1 MAIESRRYL
10 SILDVGHGNCAVV
23 HIGDAG
29 VIVIDAGPG
38 TGLLEFLDEQ
48 RIESIRTVYI
58 SHADVD
64 HIAAL
69 LGLLE
74 SDSVAVER
82 VIVNSDS
89 TKQSKVWDDL
99 LYELELRH
107 RRDALEFTV
116 GLVSGNCERL
126 DDVTIE
132 VLGPSRYLA
141 GRGAGSTDRSG
152 RRITTNSISAV
163 IGVVVG
169 GQRTAV
175 ISGDLDE
182 VGLDDL
188 LEHASDV
195 RAPVVVY
202 PHHGLRPGNADV
214 RGFAERLLGATEPH
228 VVVFSFSRRRYRAP
242 YPETVRVVREVRPDA
257 RVVCT
262 QLSEHCSRTTSG
274 SSFSHLNDSFAEGRA
289 DGTCCAGTIVVPLDG
304 SAPGAIQPSHLLHR
318 DFIVSCVETP
328 LCLMRIRGDSTT
340 STSY

>member
-10 SILDVGHGNCAVV
+10 GILDVGHGNCAVV
-23 HIGDAG
+23 HVGEVG
-29 VIVIDAGPG
+29 VVVIDAGPG

-48 RIESIRTVYI
+48 GIENIRTVYI

-74 SDSVAVER
+74 SNSVAVER
-82 VIVNSDS
+82 VVVNSDS
-89 TKQSKVWDDL
+89 SKQSKVWDDL
-99 LYELELRH
+99 LYELDLRQ

-116 GLVSGNCERL
+116 GLVSGVCERL
-126 DDVTIE
+126 DDVAIE

-141 GRGAGSTDRSG
+141 GKGAGSTDRSG

-163 IGVVVG
+163 IGVTVG
-169 GQRTAV
+169 GRITA
-175 ISGDLDE
+175 IIPGDLDE

-188 LEHASDV
+188 LEHADDV

-214 RGFAERLLGATEPH
+214 RAFAERLLGATEPH
-228 VVVFSFSRRRYRAP
+228 VVVFSFGRRRYRAP

-262 QLSEHCSRTTSG
+262 QLSEHCSRTTPA
-274 SSFSHLNDSFAEGRA
+274 SSFSHLNDTFAQGRV
-289 DGTCCAGTIVVPLDG
+289 DGTCCGGTIVVPFDG
-304 SAPGAIQPSHLLHR
+304 LAGGGIRPSREEHR
-318 DFIVSCVETP
+318 DFIVSCVQTP
-328 LCLMRIRGDSTT
+328 LCLADSRGAGTT
-340 STSY
+340 AM